1 MKRNQDKKE
10 RSKGVNTFVE
20 NSINDDQIFHFLDK
34 IHSFNSTLTSCET
47 FTCIFDLVAV
57 FFTEIGYDSVY
68 LFKSKKKNNNY
79 ALIKQ
84 YNADYEKLK
93 PIDFEAI
100 HSKLNIENSGFLVS
114 LEDFDQKTFLYGY
127 SLLINNLDTYTFY
140 VIGSEQRLA
149 EKTYGK
155 LIALI
160 GSLIKNQIS
169 RIEEQL
175 EVQKVKKNL
184 EHLINKKSS
193 DLDRVVETL
202 SQQYSE
208 LKFQH
213 DKRVELIKEIHH
225 RVNNNLQ
232 VISSL
237 LSLYIASSNQKER
250 IALEDVRDR
259 VQVMALIHLN
269 VYKSVEMNLID
280 YKSYLRDLFS
290 YLRSVNTKVKLFSKI
305 DTNVAAIKLD
315 TLVPLGL
322 LITEVVDF
330 WSKKAKANN
339 LDELV
344 LDITIT
350 KDVQSNVQQLTI
362 RDEHNKDLLNKF
374 SEFDQ
379 QEQISTILFSALTEQ
394 LDAEFDVRFTDS
406 NEFRF
411 SFVD

>member
-47 FTCIFDLVAV
+47 FTCIFDLFAV